1 MSNSLKL
8 YSFTIGSFVNVML
21 AFLKKKKTF
30 LQEVMKLPK
39 VLDRIRSIYRLT
51 ARKHKMDAERTVIKQ
66 KMNASINGSFFVQAT
81 PRKSRPVPR
90 YVYVCIHTVLCVSEI
105 YSWHMFVVVID
116 ILFVFQVRTRLGSQK
131 GQAKRYC
138 GPSQGHS
145 NGGKHTLH
153 CVVNRQAFKS

>member
-1 MSNSLKL
+1 
-8 YSFTIGSFVNVML
+8 
-21 AFLKKKKTF
+21 
-30 LQEVMKLPK
+30 MKLPK

-116 ILFVFQVRTRLGSQK
+116 ILFVFQVRTGLGSQK

-153 CVVNRQAFKS
+153 CVVNRQAFKSWFGISFFLTLRKYCFMYCLKTFFFDNTFPCFHV

>member
-1 MSNSLKL
+1 
-8 YSFTIGSFVNVML
+8 
-21 AFLKKKKTF
+21 
-30 LQEVMKLPK
+30 MKLPK

-81 PRKSRPVPR
+81 PRKSRPLPK
-90 YVYVCIHTVLCVSEI
+90 YVCNAYIQYSTVCV
-105 YSWHMFVVVID
+105 WHIQLVCVCSGNWQPVF
-116 ILFVFQVRTRLGSQK
+116 LFQVCTGLGSQK

-145 NGGKHTLH
+145 NGGKHTFH
-153 CVVNRQAFKS
+153 CVVNRQAIKFWFVISFLFFFYPFRKYCFMYCLMFFL